1 MSEGSKDKH
10 RSPAKRIRNMKRLL
24 SFLLAKLKK
33 LTFPTKP
40 DVQLHEPIGN
50 SHGHV
55 LPHPL
60 RESVTMNDFQRMT
73 RKAEQ
78 EMEQRRKEDR
88 EKDLRNIEN
97 LIRWQCPNTGFSYPH
112 I

>member
-1 MSEGSKDKH
+1 M
-10 RSPAKRIRNMKRLL
+10 
-24 SFLLAKLKK
+24 LAKLKK

-50 SHGHV
+50 SYGHV

-60 RESVTMNDFQRMT
+60 RESVIMNDFQRMT
-73 RKAEQ
+73 REAEQ
-78 EMEQRRKEDR
+78 EIEQRGKEDR

-97 LIRWQCPNTGFSYPH
+97 LIRCPNTGFSYPH

>member
-33 LTFPTKP
+33 LTLPTKP
-40 DVQLHEPIGN
+40 DVQYETIGI
-50 SHGHV
+50 SHGYV
-55 LPHPL
+55 LPHPP
-60 RESVTMNDFQRMT
+60 RESVTMNDFLRIT

-78 EMEQRRKEDR
+78 EIEQRRKEDR

-97 LIRWQCPNTGFSYPH
+97 LMRRQCPNTGFSYPH